1 VKVFLFI
8 AAALC
13 AYLVTGFNPAIA
25 LSCLVYKR
33 DIRKEGSGN
42 PGFTN
47 FRRTF
52 GNRFAWWVLGID
64 LSKGAAVIALFAYLL
79 SLNGVD
85 FSVGAAFTGLFAV
98 IGHSYPVWYSFKG
111 GKGFLVCLSCAF
123 FVDWRGGLIA
133 TAIML
138 ILLFTTK
145 YMSLATIVA
154 MLVVP
159 ALLCVFKT
167 EPAATVLYSACV
179 LLMVWRHKE
188 NIKRLLCGNET
199 KFKVRT
205 DSKKKK

>member
-1 VKVFLFI
+1 MVVLLYV
-8 AAALC
+8 AAALS
-13 AYLVTGFNPAIA
+13 AYLISALNPAIIF
-25 LSCLVYKR
+25 SNVIYKK
-33 DIRKEGSGN
+33 DIRTCGSGN

-123 FVDWRGGLIA
+123 FVDWRCGLIA

-154 MLVVP
+154 MLTVP
-159 ALLCVFKT
+159 AFLCVFKT
-167 EPAATVLYSACV
+167 EPAAAVLYSLCV

-199 KFKVRT
+199 RFKVKT
-205 DSKKKK
+205 KS